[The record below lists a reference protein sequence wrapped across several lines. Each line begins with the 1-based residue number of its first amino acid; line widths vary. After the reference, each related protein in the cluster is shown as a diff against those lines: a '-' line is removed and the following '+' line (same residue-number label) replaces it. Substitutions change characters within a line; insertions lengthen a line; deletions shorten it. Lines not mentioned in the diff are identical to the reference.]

1 VAYSDVV
8 LADAPVAYW
17 RLGAGATDLDDSSG
31 NGHPF
36 TKTGTVTEAA
46 SLLIGDGDTARDLPG
61 LNTDFYEAADH
72 ADFDFINTA
81 PFSLEAWVQP
91 QAVTAAYKRF
101 IAHENVGTNGFQM
114 SCPSP
119 NFAIYRTSAGVAVGI
134 EVNPG
139 TIVGRTW
146 HVVGTYDSTNL
157 RLYLNGVLAGGP
169 LGDTANMGAV
179 TNGVRTGINGVGPDY
194 LDCILDEVA
203 VYPTALSPTR
213 VLEHY
218 RAGNPPVVIPSVDL
232 IYLRRN
238 R

>member
-1 VAYSDVV
+1 MSYSDTV
-8 LADAPVAYW
+8 LADSPVAYW
-17 RLGAGATDLDDSSG
+17 RLGTGATDLDDSSG

-36 TKTGTVTEAA
+36 TKTGTVPEVAG
-46 SLLIGDGDTARDLPG
+46 LLTNDPNTARHLPG
-61 LNTDFYEAADH
+61 LNTDYYEAADH
-72 ADFDFINTA
+72 ANFDFLNTA
-81 PFSLEAWVQP
+81 AFSVEAWVQP

-101 IAHENVGTNGFQM
+101 IAHENVGVNGFQM

-119 NFAIYRTSAGVAVGI
+119 NFAFYRTSASVAVGI

-157 RLYLNGVLAGGP
+157 RLYLNGVLAGAP

-203 VYPTALSPTR
+203 IYSTALTPAR
-213 VLEHY
+213 VLAHY
-218 RAGNPPVVIPSVDL
+218 VAGTTFYTPVAWL
-232 IYLRRN
+232 GA
-238 R
+238 